1 MAWIGGNRYLSIPER
16 INNAK
21 IVIDYLTGL
30 GWSSEAI
37 LGTIV
42 NMDEESGINPNIW
55 ENLDEDF
62 RNGYGLV
69 QWTPATKLKD
79 WCDSEGLDYRDGNA
93 QLDRINYESQTGVQ
107 WGPNIFLPDASMP
120 AYVGNPA
127 ISFSQYTQL
136 TDAVYATRAWLAWY
150 EKPSYENMVSRYNSA
165 PSDVETWRERL
176 DGYIPHPPTPSGDS
190 NPLPFMMYLRR
201 RFF

>member
-1 MAWIGGNRYLSIPER
+1 MAWIGGNRYLSTSES

-21 IVIDYLTGL
+21 MVVDYLTGL

-42 NMDEESGINPNIW
+42 NMDAESGINPQIW
-55 ENLDEDF
+55 EGLTVDTSG
-62 RNGYGLV
+62 GYGLV
-69 QWTPATKLKD
+69 QWTPATKLID
-79 WCDSEGLDYRDGNA
+79 WCNSSGLDYTDGNA
-93 QLDRINYESQTGVQ
+93 QLERINYESGAGIQ
-107 WGPNIFLPDASMP
+107 WFENGYLPDSRMP
-120 AYVGNPA
+120 DLPYSPPVTFA
-127 ISFSQYTQL
+127 QYTQL
-136 TDAVYATRAWLAWY
+136 NDAVLATKYWLAYY
-150 EKPSYENMVSRYNSA
+150 EHPAWEYMLSRYNSA
-165 PSDVETWRERL
+165 TSDVALWRERL